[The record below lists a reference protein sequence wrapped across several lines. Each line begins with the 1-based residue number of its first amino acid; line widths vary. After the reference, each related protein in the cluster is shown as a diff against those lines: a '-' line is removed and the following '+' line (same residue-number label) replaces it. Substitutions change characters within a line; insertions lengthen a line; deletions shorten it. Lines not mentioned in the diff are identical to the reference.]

1 MNLFLYCFVLVL
13 SVSASSAQNLN
24 REKQTAIL
32 QFIEAVKNNDSERV
46 LSGVTYPF
54 NRLYPL
60 PDVKDKPDFLRRYQ
74 EIIDDSLRS
83 VIVRSAPTD
92 DWSDM
97 GWRGLMLHNG
107 LVWLDDTGSLMS
119 INNLSDAERTQ
130 RNRLIIHEKNALHP
144 SVRDFMSPLHLFETK
159 KFSIRIDEMPD
170 GSLRYASWNVNAP
183 PGDKPS
189 LIIPS
194 GRCTPEGS
202 GGNLRYV
209 FTNGDYTYEC
219 SFFAISDANHL
230 TASLSVFHQDKKILS
245 QKAVY
250 IKN

>member
-1 MNLFLYCFVLVL
+1 MNLFLSCFLLVL
-13 SVSASSAQNLN
+13 SVSASYAQNLS
-24 REKQTAIL
+24 REQQIAIL

-60 PDVKDKPDFLRRYQ
+60 PDVKDKPDFLRRYH
-74 EIIDDSLRS
+74 EILDDSLRS
-83 VIVRSAPTD
+83 VIVRSVPSE
-92 DWSDM
+92 DWADM

-107 LVWLDDTGSLMS
+107 LVWLDDKGSLMS

-144 SVRDFMSPLHLFETK
+144 SVRDFMSPLHLFKTK

-170 GSLRYASWNVNAP
+170 GSLRYASWNVRAKA
-183 PGDKPS
+183 GEKPD
-189 LIIPS
+189 LIIPF
-194 GRCTPEGS
+194 GKYLPEGS

-219 SFFAISDANHL
+219 SFFVISDANR
-230 TASLSVFHQDKKILS
+230 LSANLSGFHQDKKILS